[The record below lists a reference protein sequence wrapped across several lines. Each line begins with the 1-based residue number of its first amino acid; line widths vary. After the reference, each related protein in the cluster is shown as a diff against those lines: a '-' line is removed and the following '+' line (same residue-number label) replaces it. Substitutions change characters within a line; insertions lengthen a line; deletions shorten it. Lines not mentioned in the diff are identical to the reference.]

1 MTRWAIRFSTTGKRS
16 GTAAVKRWQFI
27 AFAGPLG
34 GESRGIVDLIA
45 VRRDHRATMG
55 LPFLRGD
62 LFEIVFVQIKGGGAA
77 WPTVN
82 DVARLKAMQR
92 RYRAKAVVLASWRKG
107 AEPTFYV
114 LKRGAW
120 EKDSAASIFGE

>member
-1 MTRWAIRFSTTGKRS
+1 
-16 GTAAVKRWQFI
+16 
-27 AFAGPLG
+27 
-34 GESRGIVDLIA
+34 
-45 VRRDHRATMG
+45 MG